1 MSVRRRLDQEMLRR
15 GLAESRTRAQDLID
29 AGRVTVD
36 GAPAD
41 KAARRVAAGQAVVVA
56 GPPPRFVGRGGEK
69 LDAALSR
76 FTIEVAGRRV
86 VDVGSST
93 GGFTDCLLQRG
104 AGSVVAIDVGRG
116 QLHQRLRDDGRVT
129 VRERTDIRDVEPAG
143 VGAPF
148 DLLVADLSFISL
160 ATVMPSLV
168 ALVGEGLPMVL
179 LVKPQFEAG
188 REEADRGRGVI
199 RDPEVWHRVLEGTH
213 RSVCDAGAAI
223 MDGMVSPITGA
234 EGNVEFLVHAT
245 VGVVEAPFDIT
256 RLVASVVGD
265 DSEPG

>member
-41 KAARRVAAGQAVVVA
+41 KAARRVAAEQAVVVA

-76 FTIEVAGRRV
+76 FPIEVAGRRV

-104 AGSVVAIDVGRG
+104 AGSDVAIDVGRG

-148 DLLVADLSFISL
+148 DQI
-160 ATVMPSLV
+160 
-168 ALVGEGLPMVL
+168 
-179 LVKPQFEAG
+179 G
-188 REEADRGRGVI
+188 RAHV
-199 RDPEVWHRVLEGTH
+199 
-213 RSVCDAGAAI
+213 
-223 MDGMVSPITGA
+223 
-234 EGNVEFLVHAT
+234 
-245 VGVVEAPFDIT
+245 
-256 RLVASVVGD
+256 
-265 DSEPG
+265 